1 MAFSLRYVAEKLY
14 FCSREM
20 KDSMKIVVLDGY
32 SLNPGDLS
40 WKDME
45 ELGECTVYDRTQPAE
60 VIGRAKE
67 ADAILTNKVAI
78 RKDVMDALPRLKYI
92 GVLATGYNV
101 IDIEAAKAREITV
114 TNIPSYSTDSVV
126 QMVFAHLL
134 NRSNRVAHYTEEVR
148 AGRWTESADFTFWD
162 TPLFELSGKTF
173 GIAGLGHIGMAVA
186 KVALAFGMKVIAFTS
201 KRAADLPPGITPV
214 TKEKLFRRSDVL
226 SLHMPLTPETRF
238 FVNAEMLALMKPT
251 AIVINTGR
259 GPLVNERDLADALN
273 NETIFAAGVDV
284 LSSEPPR
291 ADNPLLTARNC
302 SVTPH
307 IAWATLEARTR
318 LMEIAVNNLKSYQAG
333 AVKNRVE

>member
-1 MAFSLRYVAEKLY
+1 MN
-14 FCSREM
+14 
-20 KDSMKIVVLDGY
+20 IVVLDGY

-40 WKDME
+40 WKGME

-60 VIGRAKE
+60 VIERAKDAE
-67 ADAILTNKVAI
+67 AVLTNKVAVT
-78 RKDVMDALPRLKYI
+78 KDVMEALPNLKYI

-101 IDIEAAKAREITV
+101 IDVEAAKARGITV

-162 TPLFELSGKTF
+162 TPLFELKGKTF

-186 KVALAFGMKVIAFTS
+186 KVALAFGMNVIALTS
-201 KRAADLPPGITPV
+201 KQADDLPQGVTPV
-214 TKEKLFRRSDVL
+214 TKEELFRRSDVL

-259 GPLVNERDLADALN
+259 GPLVNEHDLADALN
-273 NETIFAAGVDV
+273 NGTIFAAGVDV

-333 AVKNRVE
+333 TVQNQVG

>member
-1 MAFSLRYVAEKLY
+1 
-14 FCSREM
+14 
-20 KDSMKIVVLDGY
+20 MKIVVLDGY

-40 WKDME
+40 WKGME

-60 VIGRAKE
+60 VMGRAKE
-67 ADAILTNKVAI
+67 ADAILTNKVAVT
-78 RKDVMDALPRLKYI
+78 KDVMEGLPRLKYI

-101 IDIEAAKAREITV
+101 IDIEAAKARGITV

-148 AGRWTESADFTFWD
+148 VGRWTESADFTFWD

-173 GIAGLGHIGMAVA
+173 GVAGLGHIGMAVA
-186 KVALAFGMKVIAFTS
+186 KVALAFGMNVIALTS
-201 KRAADLPPGITPV
+201 KRADDLPHGITSV
-214 TKEKLFRRSDVL
+214 TKEELFRRSDVL

-333 AVKNRVE
+333 AVRNRVG

>member
-1 MAFSLRYVAEKLY
+1 
-14 FCSREM
+14 
-20 KDSMKIVVLDGY
+20 MKIVVLDGY

-78 RKDVMDALPRLKYI
+78 TKDVMDALPRLKYI

-101 IDIEAAKAREITV
+101 IDIEAAKARGITV

-214 TKEKLFRRSDVL
+214 TKEELFRRSDVL

-333 AVKNRVE
+333 AVQNRVG

>member
-1 MAFSLRYVAEKLY
+1 
-14 FCSREM
+14 
-20 KDSMKIVVLDGY
+20 MKIVVLDGY

-40 WKDME
+40 WKGME

-60 VIGRAKE
+60 VVERAKDAE
-67 ADAILTNKVAI
+67 AVLTNKVAVT
-78 RKDVMDALPRLKYI
+78 KDVMAALPGLKYI

-101 IDIEAAKAREITV
+101 IDVEAAKASGITV

-148 AGRWTESADFTFWD
+148 AGRWAESADFTFWD
-162 TPLFELSGKTF
+162 TPLFELKGKTF

-186 KVALAFGMKVIAFTS
+186 KVAVAFGMNVIALTS
-201 KRAADLPPGITPV
+201 KRADDLPHGITPV
-214 TKEKLFRRSDVL
+214 TKEELFRRSDVL

-273 NETIFAAGVDV
+273 NGTIFAAGVDV

-333 AVKNRVE
+333 AVQNRVG

>member
-1 MAFSLRYVAEKLY
+1 
-14 FCSREM
+14 
-20 KDSMKIVVLDGY
+20 MKIVVLDGY

-40 WKDME
+40 WKGME
-45 ELGECTVYDRTQPAE
+45 ELGECIVYDRTQSAE
-60 VIGRAKE
+60 VIERAKG
-67 ADAILTNKVAI
+67 ADAILTNKVAVT
-78 RKDVMDALPRLKYI
+78 KEVLKALPGLKYI

-101 IDIEAAKAREITV
+101 IDIEAAKARGITV

-134 NRSNRVAHYTEEVR
+134 NCSNRVAHYTEEVR

-162 TPLFELSGKTF
+162 TPLFELKGKTF

-186 KVALAFGMKVIAFTS
+186 KVALAFGMNVIAFTS
-201 KRAADLPPGITPV
+201 KQAADLPEGITPV
-214 TKEKLFRRSDVL
+214 TKEELFRQSDVL
-226 SLHMPLTPETRF
+226 SLHIPLTPQTRF
-238 FVNAEMLALMKPT
+238 FMNAEMLALMKPT

-273 NETIFAAGVDV
+273 NGTIFAAGVDV

-302 SVTPH
+302 SITPH

-318 LMEIAVNNLKSYQAG
+318 LMEIAVNNLKSYLAG
-333 AVKNRVE
+333 AVQNEVG